1 MWEDRLVLGQRVLR
15 TEDPRF
21 LTGEGRYVENLLF
34 EDALHVAFVRSP
46 FAHARIAG
54 IDTSPA
60 DAKAQVFTAH
70 DLDLGMFG
78 PPFPAL
84 DEKFARPCLAGEV
97 VRFSGEIVAAVVA
110 DSRVDAVDAAAL
122 VDVEYDPLTAVVT
135 PADALRDDIVL
146 FPEVG
151 TNICLKSGADTPNAA
166 LFEGCDVVV
175 SGRVVSQR
183 LAPSPLELR
192 SVVAVAGEDGR
203 LTCWL
208 STQTPHSDRDG
219 LAGMLGLEPGD
230 VHVIAP
236 DVGGA
241 FGSKGLSVEYVL
253 VAWLARKTGKPVR
266 WTETRTENMTAMHH
280 GRAAILDVTLGGSRE
295 GKIGAYRLEI
305 LQDAGAYPGIGA
317 VLPIFTSMMSSGVY
331 AIPKIETS
339 VTSVATNTTDVA
351 AYRGAGR
358 PEATQAIERAV
369 DLFAAEIDMDP
380 AEVRRKN
387 FIANDAFPYQ
397 TASGATY
404 DIGDYGGAL
413 DRALDKAGYED
424 LRAEQARRR
433 AAGDERALGIGLSV
447 YVEVTNGLSEAEFG
461 AVEITP
467 EGGAILRTGS
477 CSHGQG
483 HETTFAMIV
492 ADRLGLPLESVE
504 VIKGDTDRVARG
516 TGTYGSKST
525 QIGGAAAREAASEV
539 AERAKQ
545 FVADELEAGPEDIV
559 FEGGRFQVAG
569 SPETGVTWAELAS
582 RAQER
587 GRLADLSAETD
598 FNAGAASYP
607 FGAHVAV
614 VEVDTT
620 TGECDLRR
628 LVAVDDAGT
637 IVNPIVAEG
646 QVHGGVASG
655 IAQALFEQVV
665 YDDGGSPV
673 TINFVGYGFPSA
685 ADLPPIDVHLMET
698 PTPLNALGAK
708 GIGESGTIGTTP
720 AVQNAVADALAH
732 LGVRHVD
739 MPANGERVWRAL
751 QEASS

>member
-1 MWEDRLVLGQRVLR
+1 MLGQRVLR
-15 TEDPRF
+15 TEDPRL

-46 FAHARIAG
+46 LAHARIAG
-54 IDTSPA
+54 IDTSLA
-60 DAKAQVFTAH
+60 DPKAQVFTAR

-84 DEKFARPCLAGEV
+84 DAKFARPFLAGDV

-110 DSRVDAVDAAAL
+110 GSRVDAVDAAEL
-122 VDVEYDPLTAVVT
+122 VDVDYDPLDAVAT
-135 PADALRDDIVL
+135 PADSLEGDIVL
-146 FPEVG
+146 FPEAG
-151 TNICLKSGADTPNAA
+151 SNICLKLGPDTPNAN
-166 LFEGCDVVV
+166 LFDGCEVVV

-183 LAPSPLELR
+183 LAPSPLEPR
-192 SVVAVAGEDGR
+192 SSAAVVGEDGR

-208 STQTPHSDRDG
+208 STQTPHQDRAG
-219 LAGMLGLEPGD
+219 LARALGLEPRD

-266 WTETRTENMTAMHH
+266 WIETRTENMTAMHH

-317 VLPIFTSMMSSGVY
+317 VLPVITSMMASGVY
-331 AIPKIETS
+331 AIPKIETR
-339 VTSVATNTTDVA
+339 VTSVVTNTTQVA

-358 PEATQAIERAV
+358 PEATQAIERAA
-369 DLFAAEIDMDP
+369 DLFAAEIGMDP

-404 DIGDYGGAL
+404 DVGDYGGAL
-413 DRALDKAGYED
+413 DRALREAGYEE

-433 AAGDERALGIGLSV
+433 EARDECALGIGLSV
-447 YVEVTNGLSEAEFG
+447 YVEVTNGLNEAEFG

-467 EGGAILRTGS
+467 DGGAILRTGS
-477 CSHGQG
+477 SSHGQG

-492 ADRLGLPLESVE
+492 ADRLGVALESVK
-504 VIKGDTDRVARG
+504 VIKGDTDQVARG

-545 FVADELEAGPEDIV
+545 LVADELEAAPEDIV
-559 FEGGRFQVAG
+559 FEEGRFQVAG
-569 SPETGVTWAELAS
+569 SPETGFTWAELAS

-587 GRLADLSAETD
+587 GRLADLQAEKD
-598 FNAGAASYP
+598 FNAGAPSYP

-614 VEVDTT
+614 VEVDTA
-620 TGECDLRR
+620 TGEVDLRR

-637 IVNPIVAEG
+637 IVNPVVAEG

-655 IAQALFEQVV
+655 IAQALFEKVV
-665 YDDGGSPV
+665 YDDGGNPL

-698 PTPLNALGAK
+698 ATPLNALGAK

-720 AVQNAVADALAH
+720 AVQNAVVDALSH

-751 QEASS
+751 QEAAP

>member
-1 MWEDRLVLGQRVLR
+1 VIGQRVLR
-15 TEDPRF
+15 KEDPRF

-34 EDALHVAFVRSP
+34 DDALHVAFVRSP
-46 FAHARIAG
+46 VAHARIAG
-54 IDTSPA
+54 IDISPA
-60 DAKAQVFTAH
+60 AGKAQVFTAH
-70 DLDLGMFG
+70 DLDLDLFG

-84 DEKFARPCLAGEV
+84 DARFARPLLAGDV

-110 DSRVDAVDAAAL
+110 GSRVDAVDAAEL
-122 VDVEYDPLTAVVT
+122 VDVEYDPLDAVVR
-135 PADALRDDIVL
+135 PADALGSDTVL

-151 TNICLKSGADTPNAA
+151 SNICLKSGPDTPDAT
-166 LFEGCDVVV
+166 LFDGCDIVV

-183 LAPSPLELR
+183 LAPSPLEPR
-192 SVVAVAGEDGR
+192 SSASVADEDGR
-203 LTCWL
+203 VTCWL
-208 STQTPHSDRDG
+208 STQTPHQDRDG
-219 LAGMLGLEPGD
+219 LAHSLGLEPSA
-230 VHVIAP
+230 VRVIAP
-236 DVGGA
+236 DVGGG
-241 FGSKGLSVEYVL
+241 FGAKGLSVEDVL

-295 GKIGAYRLEI
+295 GEIGAYRLEI

-317 VLPIFTSMMSSGVY
+317 VLPMLTGMMSSGVY
-331 AIPKIETS
+331 AIPKIEVS
-339 VTSVATNTTDVA
+339 ATSVATNTTQVA
-351 AYRGAGR
+351 AFRGAGR
-358 PEATQAIERAV
+358 PEAMQAIERAV
-369 DLFAAEIDMDP
+369 DLFAAEIGMDP
-380 AEVRRKN
+380 AAVRRKN

-404 DIGDYGGAL
+404 DIGNYAGAL
-413 DRALDKAGYED
+413 DRALREAGYED

-433 AAGDERALGIGLSV
+433 EAGDERALGIGLSV
-447 YVEVTNGLSEAEFG
+447 YVEVTNGLNETEFG
-461 AVEITP
+461 AVEITR

-477 CSHGQG
+477 FSHGQG

-504 VIKGDTDRVARG
+504 VIKGDTDHVARG

-525 QIGGAAAREAASEV
+525 QIGGAAAREAASAV
-539 AERAKQ
+539 AERARQ
-545 FVADELEAGPEDIV
+545 LVADELEAAPEDIA
-559 FEGGRFQVAG
+559 FEEGRFHVAG
-569 SPETGVTWAELAS
+569 DPAAGFTWAEVAA

-587 GRLADLSAETD
+587 GRLADLQAEKD
-598 FNAGAASYP
+598 FNAGAASFP

-614 VEVDTT
+614 VEVDTA
-620 TGECDLRR
+620 TGEVDLRR

-637 IVNPIVAEG
+637 IVNPVVAAG
-646 QVHGGVASG
+646 QVHGGVAAG
-655 IAQALFEQVV
+655 VAQALFEEVV
-665 YDDGGSPV
+665 YDEHGNPM
-673 TINFVGYGFPSA
+673 TINFVGYGFASA

-720 AVQNAVADALAH
+720 AVQNAVVDALSH

-739 MPANGERVWRAL
+739 MPATGERVWRAL
-751 QEASS
+751 QEAAS